1 MQHPGAGAAGE
12 GLSETITHNGPLWR
26 WTTPSAPAAW
36 FFVTIDG
43 AAGEALSGTA
53 IMRRLEGASRGF
65 GSLKVVATI
74 GGSTFKTSVF
84 PSKEL
89 GWLLPVKASVRKAEG
104 LGEGDAVAVVLE
116 V

>member
-1 MQHPGAGAAGE
+1 M
-12 GLSETITHNGPLWR
+12 SETITHTGPLWR

-53 IMRRLEGASRGF
+53 IIRRLEGASRGF
-65 GSLKVVATI
+65 GSLKVVATVS
-74 GGSTFKTSVF
+74 GSTFKTSVF

-104 LGEGDAVAVVLE
+104 LAEGDAIEVVLE
-116 V
+116 L